1 MEKIYTVEEIKEIF
15 KRVELE
21 VLEKLSNDMEEAEK
35 NTGKKVNGMGKVV
48 YHLNNIMVTTLLEQK
63 LFEKLK

>member
-1 MEKIYTVEEIKEIF
+1 MKKKYTVEEIKEIY
-15 KRVELE
+15 KNVELE
-21 VLEKLSNDMEEAEK
+21 VLEKLSVDMEEAEK

>member
-1 MEKIYTVEEIKEIF
+1 MKKKYTVEEIKEIYEN
-15 KRVELE
+15 VERE

-35 NTGKKVNGMGKVV
+35 NTGKKVNGMGKTV
-48 YHLNNIMVTTLLEQK
+48 YHLNNIMVTALVEQK

>member
-1 MEKIYTVEEIKEIF
+1 MKKKYTVEEIKEIF

-21 VLEKLSNDMEEAEK
+21 VLTKLNNDLKESEK
-35 NTGKKVNGMGKVV
+35 NIIGTLDDEVKLAYLLHNLKV
-48 YHLNNIMVTTLLEQK
+48 ITLLNQK